1 MVAGWLVFWFLRAHI
16 ELDSRQRYS
25 STHTHTIVHGHVLAT
40 QSRSRSM
47 ATYSTM
53 DTNYYEHTTVVAAPA
68 RPPTRTTARE
78 SAVPRRVTVYAIPNT
93 VLQPTKAYGSRAKH
107 AHSHSHDN
115 LHNQQTM
122 YSVVRC
128 SFSTAPPFVASLH
141 PRETETPATSE
152 TLGTL
157 QAPTRGDEKQPR
169 TPPHGTYPLPHP
181 GALDLELINLPA
193 LAPSLGSLGRVLA
206 SKAEASAFSRPAS
219 GRSGLSEGTG
229 FCMILTY
236 LSHPFGPS

>member
-1 MVAGWLVFWFLRAHI
+1 MDMCSPLNPAHDRWPHI
-16 ELDSRQRYS
+16 PPWIPITMNTRQWWPHR
-25 STHTHTIVHGHVLAT
+25 
-40 QSRSRSM
+40 
-47 ATYSTM
+47 
-53 DTNYYEHTTVVAAPA
+53 
-68 RPPTRTTARE
+68 
-78 SAVPRRVTVYAIPNT
+78 
-93 VLQPTKAYGSRAKH
+93 H
-107 AHSHSHDN
+107 AHPPGRPRGNQPYRAALRFTLYRIPCYSRLKRTAHSHDN